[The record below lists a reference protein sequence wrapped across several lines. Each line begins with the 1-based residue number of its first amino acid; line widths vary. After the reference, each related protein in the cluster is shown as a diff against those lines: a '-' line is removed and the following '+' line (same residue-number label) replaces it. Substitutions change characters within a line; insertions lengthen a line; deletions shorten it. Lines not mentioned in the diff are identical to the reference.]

1 MKSENKYLKM
11 EQKYYTDIDQY
22 RKIAQQ
28 TDREVARKQKKIDT
42 LDEELR
48 EAKRTAIQ
56 TREDMERLRQ
66 KIGRVQK

>member
-1 MKSENKYLKM
+1 MKSENKFLKM